1 MKVTTIKVAYL
12 TNNQIEYSN
21 KSDSSSQ
28 ANIRPKMTA
37 KLKNYMDKSL
47 VTTKVSK
54 KKMQKIKPG
63 DLSFTYSDKNGT
75 PSHKGGVNRG
85 SKAKRENSQDV
96 IIRAS
101 KFL

>member
-1 MKVTTIKVAYL
+1 MTT
-12 TNNQIEYSN
+12 
-21 KSDSSSQ
+21 
-28 ANIRPKMTA
+28 

-47 VTTKVSK
+47 MNTKVSK

-75 PSHKGGVNRG
+75 PSHKGSITRG
-85 SKAKRENSQDV
+85 SSKAKRENSQDV